1 MTNVGDCRHLSQ
13 GPSNSYF
20 LQAIPPSSFPTKLA
34 IYITNNSIRIS
45 NHCFH
50 CWILFVGFITSMAI
64 RKWLLTPHKK
74 RHHPINY
81 RFPMKS
87 FFPHFHILVFSGTW
101 SMTFTI
107 LWLGSRTYLHI
118 TGARSCFLDDL
129 MYCMAFCSWKC
140 LRVLFPRQ
148 KSLKYS
154 ESSLQNCNDSCKLNH
169 ND

>member
-50 CWILFVGFITSMAI
+50 CWILFVGLITSMAI

-74 RHHPINY
+74 RHQPINY
-81 RFPMKS
+81 HFSKIHFPWDLWS
-87 FFPHFHILVFSGTW
+87 FSFWTYQTSFSYEVFFSTLSHLSLFWYMIYDFHHTMVG
-101 SMTFTI
+101 
-107 LWLGSRTYLHI
+107 
-118 TGARSCFLDDL
+118 
-129 MYCMAFCSWKC
+129 
-140 LRVLFPRQ
+140 
-148 KSLKYS
+148 
-154 ESSLQNCNDSCKLNH
+154 
-169 ND
+169 